1 MLAAKNLPNSFFG
14 SYFGKK
20 PLMVSLNAK
29 LNACVGKYRM
39 TFTVLPRQNA
49 MKPCSLD
56 TRVKQ
61 STMPVYRATS
71 PEMIFGLA
79 SCVWISSFTRSI
91 GAVAVFAT
99 AIFGASSSV
108 TAQAWVDDS
117 DRDEFEEKATTPYL
131 LAVVQLPFRAMV
143 GVYGPLL
150 MTVQLQR
157 TWGLMVLATFIVVW
171 LPLYIAAVK
180 AGEVALLVG
189 ANLAY
194 DAVHLAFLAAAVHLK
209 GIPMVRAG
217 QANLESMPSSATATS
232 TTDPVPP
239 GRTLDTSTVDA

>member
-1 MLAAKNLPNSFFG
+1 MSEPAPARPPDAMLAAKNLPNSFFG

-99 AIFGASSSV
+99 APATPPAQKSMRNFIAPDCSAGAG
-108 TAQAWVDDS
+108 
-117 DRDEFEEKATTPYL
+117 TTNSPE
-131 LAVVQLPFRAMV
+131 AVRSLGNSM
-143 GVYGPLL
+143 
-150 MTVQLQR
+150 
-157 TWGLMVLATFIVVW
+157 VVW
-171 LPLYIAAVK
+171 SAR
-180 AGEVALLVG
+180 GVG
-189 ANLAY
+189 T
-194 DAVHLAFLAAAVHLK
+194 
-209 GIPMVRAG
+209 
-217 QANLESMPSSATATS
+217 LEL
-232 TTDPVPP
+232 
-239 GRTLDTSTVDA
+239 R